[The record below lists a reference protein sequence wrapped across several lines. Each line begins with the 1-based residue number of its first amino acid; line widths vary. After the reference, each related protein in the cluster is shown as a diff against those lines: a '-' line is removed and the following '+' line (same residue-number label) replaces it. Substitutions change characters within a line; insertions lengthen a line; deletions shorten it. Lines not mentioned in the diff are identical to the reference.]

1 MICPPPLPLP
11 VRVGRTHK
19 LSTRLCKTLNQAARF
34 FGRESEDGTIDSNEF
49 VRILA
54 WHDLHTD
61 IGQQLKALMPHR
73 EVSVSVGSQAKGQPT
88 TYLPS
93 KWDLRTQSYL

>member
-1 MICPPPLPLP
+1 
-11 VRVGRTHK
+11 
-19 LSTRLCKTLNQAARF
+19 LCKTLNQAARF